1 MQEGEAYVRLAS
13 LACMLNSLHKL
24 FFDPASVKAGSQ
36 PHPYLSSSYFLLI
49 FFFSFQFEESASPV
63 LKAREP
69 N

>member
-24 FFDPASVKAGSQ
+24 FFDPSSVKAESQ

-49 FFFSFQFEESASPV
+49 FFSFQFEESASPV
-63 LKAREP
+63 LKGREP